1 MAGILDKLKGGDLR
15 SIGRSEEVVEDILAN
30 PTLFTE
36 VLEGLF
42 CDEPVIR
49 ARSADA
55 LEKVSTKHPEYLQ
68 PHKTK
73 LWEAAKIE
81 QQEVQ
86 WHVAQMM
93 GYVTL
98 TKNEQKKAVTIL
110 SHWLDTNKSNIVRVM
125 SLQTLADMAMDND
138 KLKPMILEKI
148 EELLKSGIPSLT
160 SRAKK
165 LAGKLKKSG

>member
-1 MAGILDKLKGGDLR
+1 MVGILDKLKGGDLR
-15 SIGRSEEVVEDILAN
+15 SIGRSEEVVEDILAD

-42 CDEPVIR
+42 CDDPVIR

-55 LEKVSTKHPEYLQ
+55 LEKVSKKHPEYLK
-68 PHKTK
+68 PHKMK

-93 GYVTL
+93 GYITL
-98 TKNEQKKAVTIL
+98 TKNEKDKAVRIL

-125 SLQTLADMAMDND
+125 SLQTLADMAKDND
-138 KLKPMILEKI
+138 ILKPIILEKI
-148 EELLKSGIPSLT
+148 KKLLKNGTPSLT
-160 SRAKK
+160 ARAKK
-165 LAGKLKKSG
+165 LLKKLERS